1 MGGSVKR
8 MLASSS
14 TKRTRLGGCDE
25 DAILSVS
32 LRAHWKLRNL
42 LRTSLYHTFLTFK
55 HKAHRT
61 LWPGDREFGAGQ
73 SCRRRLSLAPG
84 ARCGIIGAGES
95 PREGA
100 EAGAR
105 AKIVAKFEGHSIVEG
120 SRSGSVATRAPSH
133 GAQVAVLAREAVI
146 ITDVSGGIVFWN
158 ESAAQLYGWR
168 EEEVLGVSPVEL
180 LKTELPRPLAQ
191 IENILRGEEY
201 WDYELS
207 QTTRDG
213 KQVI

>member
-105 AKIVAKFEGHSIVEG
+105 RSWLN
-120 SRSGSVATRAPSH
+120 SRDVRSWKEAGVVPLRRGRRAMARRLPS
-133 GAQVAVLAREAVI
+133 
-146 ITDVSGGIVFWN
+146 
-158 ESAAQLYGWR
+158 
-168 EEEVLGVSPVEL
+168 
-180 LKTELPRPLAQ
+180 
-191 IENILRGEEY
+191 
-201 WDYELS
+201 
-207 QTTRDG
+207 
-213 KQVI
+213 